1 MPNFSGLNVTVM
13 TILALLAAVFAV
25 FYLIYSAGLY
35 GMAKKRGIRH
45 AWLAFLPIGRNYI
58 TGKLVPMLKLG
69 LLEVADMQIVYPLLA
84 VLSLLCLAVR
94 LNILAAIF
102 FPCCFYYA
110 CAWCTACLH
119 SIFPS
124 GRRSAFSFRWCF
136 SGCRLRF
143 LFFTAGRRCRKIPR
157 RRKARKPSTCSPT
170 FPARPSNRLFSPGG
184 GTAVF
189 PP

>member
-102 FPCCFYYA
+102 FSLLFLLCLCLVYSLFAQYFPERAAICFLISLVFLGLPA
-110 CAWCTACLH
+110 SLFVFH
-119 SIFPS
+119 
-124 GRRSAFSFRWCF
+124 
-136 SGCRLRF
+136 CRQALPKNPPVPESEK
-143 LFFTAGRRCRKIPR
+143 TIH
-157 RRKARKPSTCSPT
+157 
-170 FPARPSNRLFSPGG
+170 LFSH
-184 GTAVF
+184 F
-189 PP
+189 PRKTE